1 MKKRRATTLKDIA
14 RRLEFSVSTVSRALS
29 DHPDI
34 SQETKNKVQKVADE
48 LKYVPNIFAR
58 GFRKHKT
65 NIIGVIVPDITHYF
79 TTTIIKGILSQATL
93 QGYRVIISESG
104 KQVSKQED
112 MLKTML
118 QFDVDGILLSLDKA
132 TRNINTILEIKNTIP
147 LILFDKA
154 SNKIPC
160 TQIVINEE
168 EASFNAIDHLI
179 NIGKKRIAIIKENE
193 YSFNSENR
201 YNGYLRALK
210 EHNIEVDEKI
220 ILSVDDISMKHG
232 SRLTNILLSLKN
244 RPDAIFAI
252 TDSAAIGAI
261 KVLKKFNIKIPEEIA
276 VLGFSNSA
284 HSTIIEPNLTTID
297 QPGERMGV
305 TAVQYLIEEIE
316 DASILSKQKIVE
328 IKSELIVRDSTFKA

>member
-34 SQETKNKVQKVADE
+34 SQETKSKVQKVADE

-104 KQVSKQED
+104 KQVTKQED

-179 NIGKKRIAIIKENE
+179 NTGKKRIAIIKENE
-193 YSFNSENR
+193 YSFNSQNR

-210 EHNIEVDEKI
+210 EHNIEIDEKI